1 MDSLLADFSK
11 ILVALFT
18 LAIIAVVVSSG
29 QASQFIGDLGKFL
42 VAMVNKVYGRTTT
55 ASSGGTATMGTLTA
69 TAPNGVTSSGN

>member
-29 QASQFIGDLGKFL
+29 QASQFIGDW
-42 VAMVNKVYGRTTT
+42 
-55 ASSGGTATMGTLTA
+55 ASS
-69 TAPNGVTSSGN
+69 S